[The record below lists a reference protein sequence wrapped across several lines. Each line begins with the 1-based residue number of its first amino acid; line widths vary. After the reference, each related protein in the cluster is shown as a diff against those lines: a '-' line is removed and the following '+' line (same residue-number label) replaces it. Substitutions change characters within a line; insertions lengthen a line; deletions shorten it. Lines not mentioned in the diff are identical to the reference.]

1 MSKLVSFT
9 SDFIFLVIFSWHNK
23 QNIRVMYNVALYL
36 TFLAT
41 TSEESKYQ
49 GLENLDVGSKFK
61 MFEKGL
67 DDSEDG
73 LDSPRMTTSTD
84 RYGIMEKLKRLQ
96 EGDADLDDLLA
107 EIDEEIPSDKEEE
120 EDSDEIGMTLVQKKV
135 GK

>member
-1 MSKLVSFT
+1 M
-9 SDFIFLVIFSWHNK
+9 
-23 QNIRVMYNVALYL
+23 ALYL

-73 LDSPRMTTSTD
+73 FDSPRMTTSTD

-135 GK
+135 RKL